1 MTQASSQHKGIDE
14 PLLGLESCPSV
25 PISALAGAQHLLASL
40 AGIIAPTLIITS
52 ALSLGAYTASLL
64 SMALVVSGIATWI
77 QSQRLGP
84 FGSGLLS
91 IQGTSF
97 SFVSALI
104 TAGLIARSQNAS
116 DEQVL
121 AVLFGTCLAGSLI
134 EMALGTV
141 LPWLKRVI
149 TPVVTGVV
157 VMLIG
162 LSLIEVG
169 MTDIGGGF
177 GAADFGAPANLAL
190 AGCVLITVLACQVSR
205 HPWLRIA
212 SIFIGMAVGCI
223 IAALGGMYDAPQ
235 LADAALIALPH
246 PATLNTGFD
255 FSLAAFLPVAFIF
268 IITAIETVGDLT
280 GSARASGLAVD
291 DDTHQKRLR
300 GGVLGDGL
308 NSALGALAGTFPNT
322 TFSQNTGVIQLTG
335 IASRHVGRYVAGF
348 LLLLGL
354 SPFIATLLTQMPRPV
369 LGATTTLMFAL
380 IAVSGIRILM
390 AQPIGR
396 REMMIIALALGL
408 GLGVGMVPD
417 VLNAIPGAFADALR
431 SPITMGGLTAILAEL
446 LLPKMEDAE
455 VFNPRASECES
466 TDSISADQEHA

>member
-1 MTQASSQHKGIDE
+1 MATPSQLDT
-14 PLLGLESCPSV
+14 PLIGLEEQPSA
-25 PISALAGAQHLLASL
+25 PLSALAGAQHLLASL

-64 SMALVVSGIATWI
+64 SMALVMSGIATWI
-77 QSQRLGP
+77 QSQRVGP

-97 SFVSALI
+97 SFVAALI
-104 TAGLIARSQNAS
+104 TAGLIARAQGAT

-121 AVLFGTCLAGSLI
+121 AILFGTCLAGSLI
-134 EMALGTV
+134 EMVLGTI

-177 GAADFGAPANLAL
+177 GAEDFGAPVNLAL
-190 AGCVLITVLACQVSR
+190 AGCVLITVLSCQVSR
-205 HPWLRIA
+205 YPWLRIA
-212 SIFIGMAVGCI
+212 SIFLGMAVGCT
-223 IAALGGMYDAPQ
+223 IAAIAGLYDAPQ
-235 LADAALIALPH
+235 LADAALIALPM
-246 PATLNTGFD
+246 PATLSSGFD
-255 FSLAAFLPVAFIF
+255 FSLPAFLPVAFIF
-268 IITAIETVGDLT
+268 MITAIETVGDLT
-280 GSARASGLAVD
+280 GSARASGLPVND
-291 DDTHQKRLR
+291 DVHQKRLR
-300 GGVLGDGL
+300 GGVLADGL
-308 NSALGALAGTFPNT
+308 NSALAALAGTFPNT

-390 AQPIGR
+390 AQTIGR
-396 REMMIIALALGL
+396 REMMIIALSLGL
-408 GLGVGMVPD
+408 GLGVGMVPE
-417 VLNAIPGAFADALR
+417 VLSALPHAYSDALR
-431 SPITMGGLTAILAEL
+431 SPITMGGLTAIIAEL
-446 LLPKMEDAE
+446 LLPQIDDSETLPATSYSGE
-455 VFNPRASECES
+455 VPD
-466 TDSISADQEHA
+466 TIKADQEHA

>member
-1 MTQASSQHKGIDE
+1 MTRPTHPPSDLDV
-14 PLLGLESCPSV
+14 PLLGLESRPSI

-52 ALSLGAYTASLL
+52 ALGLGAYTASLL

-77 QSQRLGP
+77 QSQRIGP

-97 SFVSALI
+97 SFVGALI
-104 TAGLIARSQNAS
+104 TAGLIARAQNAT

-121 AVLFGTCLAGSLI
+121 AILFGTCLIGSMI

-149 TPVVTGVV
+149 TPVVTGIV

-162 LSLIEVG
+162 LSLIQVG

-177 GAADFGAPANLAL
+177 GAEDFGAPANLAL
-190 AGCVLITVLACQVSR
+190 AGCVLITVLCCQVSR
-205 HPWLRIA
+205 YPWLRIA
-212 SIFIGMAVGCI
+212 SIFIGMAVGCL
-223 IAALGGMYDAPQ
+223 IAAIGGLYDAPE
-235 LADAALIALPH
+235 LASAALIALPV
-246 PATLNTGFD
+246 PATFHSGFD

-268 IITAIETVGDLT
+268 VITAIETVGDLT
-280 GSARASGLAVD
+280 GSARASGLSVD
-291 DDTHQKRLR
+291 DSVHQKRLR
-300 GGVLGDGL
+300 GGVLADGL
-308 NSALGALAGTFPNT
+308 NSALAALAGTFPNT

-408 GLGVGMVPD
+408 GLGVGMVPE
-417 VLNAIPGAFADALR
+417 VLSALPSAYADALG

-446 LLPKMEDAE
+446 LLPKMEEGE
-455 VFNPRASECES
+455 VFNPKAQPDES
-466 TDSISADQEHA
+466 LDAISDDQEHA